1 MYVWIDAVLGYL
13 TNTMKICEE
22 KDLNWEDFW
31 KEGNNNKVYMCHGKD
46 NIVFH
51 SIILNALLLGQKENY
66 HLVDMIVSAEY
77 LNYKDQ
83 KFSKSK
89 GIGITALEALDKY
102 PSDSLR
108 YHLISNG
115 PEKKDTNFTP
125 EDFINTH
132 NGEIVNKFGNLIN
145 RTLKFKGIETIK
157 LSTLDEGV
165 KEKIINTYEV
175 AGDLIEKL
183 EFREASRNLMELVEF
198 ANKYYDEKEP
208 WKQKKEDEE
217 GFYET
222 IFNCS
227 TIIANLA
234 NLYEPIM
241 PEACKKIREYLKL
254 EEPKWEPIFLEKE
267 IKLENI
273 KPLFERI
280 KLEE

>member
-1 MYVWIDAVLGYL
+1 MVLY
-13 TNTMKICEE
+13 
-22 KDLNWEDFW
+22 
-31 KEGNNNKVYMCHGKD
+31 
-46 NIVFH
+46 
-51 SIILNALLLGQKENY
+51 
-66 HLVDMIVSAEY
+66 
-77 LNYKDQ
+77 
-83 KFSKSK
+83 
-89 GIGITALEALDKY
+89 KY

-157 LSTLDEGV
+157 LSTLDEEV
-165 KEKIINTYEV
+165 KEKIINTYGV
-175 AGDLIEKL
+175 ASDLIEKL

-208 WKQKKEDEE
+208 WKQKKEEEE

-241 PEACKKIREYLKL
+241 PEACKKIRKYLKL

-273 KPLFERI
+273 EPLFERL